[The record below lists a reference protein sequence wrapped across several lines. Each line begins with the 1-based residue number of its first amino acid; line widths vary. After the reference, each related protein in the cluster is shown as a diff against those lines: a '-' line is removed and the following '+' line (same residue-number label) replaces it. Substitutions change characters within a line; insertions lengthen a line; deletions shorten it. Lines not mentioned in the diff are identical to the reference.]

1 MPPSF
6 QSTDEDK
13 EAVRL
18 GSAFSYTPQTSFSR
32 KTTPDALVSVIIPTF
47 NRAEHTCRCIASVL
61 EQDWS
66 SVEIIVIDD
75 HSTDDTPKAIATR
88 YPQQVRLI
96 RAPRRLGPA
105 HLRNIG
111 IRAAAGDFLLFLDS
125 DIVLQRPE
133 LIRNQVKRLQ
143 NDPTLGQVGGEIP
156 VHLGMSDRARGKR
169 LDRLG
174 NNHPVVSTPSDGGR
188 LCDYLATCNVMVSR
202 QTAWDVGGFDPY
214 FIFGGED
221 VDFGWRIRRRL
232 GRRNLVDFRLSAH
245 HHHAVTGRYP
255 DETMRYHLTRVRFNL
270 KHFEPLHNV
279 CLLWIDGF
287 RAWFFYGVLLPK
299 LAIKRM
305 RNEPIVPDNLL
316 GGWNLIRAYL
326 PNIRRYGRIR
336 NSRIT
341 DFLAPEEM
349 RRYEQWIE
357 RTSEAHAT

>member
-1 MPPSF
+1 MIEGLPDNLSREIHLMCCKDQP
-6 QSTDEDK
+6 
-13 EAVRL
+13 
-18 GSAFSYTPQTSFSR
+18 AF
-32 KTTPDALVSVIIPTF
+32 LVSVIIPTF

-61 EQDWS
+61 EQDWPA
-66 SVEIIVIDD
+66 VEIVVVDD
-75 HSTDDTPKAIATR
+75 HSTDDTPNTVAAR
-88 YPQQVRLI
+88 YPQVRLI

-125 DIVLQRPE
+125 DVVLQRPS
-133 LIRNQVKRLQ
+133 LIRDQVMRLQ
-143 NDPTLGQVGGEIP
+143 DDPTLGQVGGEIP
-156 VHLGMSDRARGKR
+156 VHLGISDRARGKR

-188 LCDYLATCNVMVSR
+188 LCDYLATCNVMVRR

-221 VDFGWRIRRRL
+221 VDFGWRIQRRL
-232 GRRNLVDFRLSAH
+232 GLRNLVDFRLSAH
-245 HHHAVTGRYP
+245 HLHAATGRYP
-255 DETMRYHLTRVRFNL
+255 DETMRYHLTRVRFTL

-279 CLLWIDGF
+279 FLLWIDVL
-287 RAWFFYGVLLPK
+287 RAMVFYGLLLPK
-299 LAIKRM
+299 LVIKRM
-305 RNEPIVPDNLL
+305 RNEPIVRDNLL

-326 PNIRRYGRIR
+326 PNVRRYGRIR
-336 NSRIT
+336 NSRTT

-357 RTSEAHAT
+357 RTSEAHAS